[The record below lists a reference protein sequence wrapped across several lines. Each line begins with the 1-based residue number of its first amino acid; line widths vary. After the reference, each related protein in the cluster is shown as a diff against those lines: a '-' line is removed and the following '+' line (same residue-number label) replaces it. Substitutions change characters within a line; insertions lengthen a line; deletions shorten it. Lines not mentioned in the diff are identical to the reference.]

1 MPVGLDLLGPLARR
15 VLGLDPPLVALGA
28 PPLARELAR
37 VRHLVLVELVV
48 VHGEVPSSRRGHARG
63 VGGRR
68 IQPISGRPRGPSP
81 RLAARRPRRGLALVR
96 GYVVRVT
103 RVGRRTDV
111 VVPRDA
117 RQRVIRGRA
126 IPQFR
131 REPRVWHLL
140 TAGINPREVS
150 VPTAF
155 LASDSGELARIGLP
169 KAPHG
174 LVVHG
179 DCRERRRYTLP
190 AACPI
195 STILENPRCF
205 SRASGSNFLVS
216 SIFVYFVYFSYGYFG
231 SK

>member
-1 MPVGLDLLGPLARR
+1 M
-15 VLGLDPPLVALGA
+15 
-28 PPLARELAR
+28 
-37 VRHLVLVELVV
+37 
-48 VHGEVPSSRRGHARG
+48 
-63 VGGRR
+63 
-68 IQPISGRPRGPSP
+68 
-81 RLAARRPRRGLALVR
+81 R

-117 RQRVIRGRA
+117 RQRVIRGRV
-126 IPQFR
+126 PQFR

-150 VPTAF
+150 VPRAF

-179 DCRERRRYTLP
+179 DPAGATWRVVLP

-195 STILENPRCF
+195 STIVELRIRCY
-205 SRASGSNFLVS
+205 LS
-216 SIFVYFVYFSYGYFG
+216 SERVKLFGVVYFVYFVWFSYG
-231 SK
+231 

>member
-1 MPVGLDLLGPLARR
+1 M
-15 VLGLDPPLVALGA
+15 
-28 PPLARELAR
+28 
-37 VRHLVLVELVV
+37 
-48 VHGEVPSSRRGHARG
+48 
-63 VGGRR
+63 
-68 IQPISGRPRGPSP
+68 
-81 RLAARRPRRGLALVR
+81 R

-179 DCRERRRYTLP
+179 DPAGATWRVSLP

-195 STILENPRCF
+195 STIAGESAVLVLSLE
-205 SRASGSNFLVS
+205 RAGQTFWCRL
-216 SIFVYFVYFSYGYFG
+216 FVYFVFGTSGYFG
-231 SK
+231 V

>member
-1 MPVGLDLLGPLARR
+1 M
-15 VLGLDPPLVALGA
+15 
-28 PPLARELAR
+28 
-37 VRHLVLVELVV
+37 
-48 VHGEVPSSRRGHARG
+48 
-63 VGGRR
+63 
-68 IQPISGRPRGPSP
+68 
-81 RLAARRPRRGLALVR
+81 R

-150 VPTAF
+150 VPRAF

-179 DCRERRRYTLP
+179 DPAGATWRVVLP

-195 STILENPRCF
+195 STIVGIENPVLSLERVKLF
-205 SRASGSNFLVS
+205 GVVYL
-216 SIFVYFVYFSYGYFG
+216 SISYLGRVVILG

>member
-1 MPVGLDLLGPLARR
+1 M
-15 VLGLDPPLVALGA
+15 
-28 PPLARELAR
+28 
-37 VRHLVLVELVV
+37 
-48 VHGEVPSSRRGHARG
+48 
-63 VGGRR
+63 
-68 IQPISGRPRGPSP
+68 
-81 RLAARRPRRGLALVR
+81 R

-126 IPQFR
+126 ISQFR

-179 DCRERRRYTLP
+179 DPAGATWRVVLP

-195 STILENPRCF
+195 STIVGIGESRCYL
-205 SRASGSNFLVS
+205 SSSGVKLFGVVY
-216 SIFVYFVYFSYGYFG
+216 FVYFVYFSYG
-231 SK
+231 

>member
-1 MPVGLDLLGPLARR
+1 M
-15 VLGLDPPLVALGA
+15 
-28 PPLARELAR
+28 
-37 VRHLVLVELVV
+37 
-48 VHGEVPSSRRGHARG
+48 
-63 VGGRR
+63 
-68 IQPISGRPRGPSP
+68 
-81 RLAARRPRRGLALVR
+81 R

-126 IPQFR
+126 ISQFR

-150 VPTAF
+150 VPRAF

-169 KAPHG
+169 KASHG

-179 DCRERRRYTLP
+179 DP
-190 AACPI
+190 AGATWRVSCPRV
-195 STILENPRCF
+195 PD
-205 SRASGSNFLVS
+205 
-216 SIFVYFVYFSYGYFG
+216 
-231 SK
+231 